1 MKELTKFLL
10 SYLSKVNATKFQVDD
25 LNNPQSKDSV
35 FQSRHSNQ
43 PRIPVLCS
51 LKVSLTVKV
60 DSSNRNETAKSMRL
74 CKKYLSTMNKGLNV
88 ALLTIIMKYTF
99 PIR

>member
-1 MKELTKFLL
+1 MNKFIL

-25 LNNPQSKDSV
+25 LNNPHSKDSV

-51 LKVSLTVKV
+51 LNVSLTVKV
-60 DSSNRNETAKSMRL
+60 DKSNRNETAKSIRL
-74 CKKYLSTMNKGLNV
+74 WKNEVEDEKKV
-88 ALLTIIMKYTF
+88 
-99 PIR
+99 